1 VLPKIDLHREPGA
14 LDRAVQ
20 IASTSELDM
29 AADRLQRG
37 AATEGRARGI
47 LSWCNRQDMVS
58 AGRRDAETRV
68 IMTVLFSFLIKRH
81 VKGVRPI

>member
-29 AADRLQRG
+29 AADRRRLPGGG
-37 AATEGRARGI
+37 AAGGVWLLVRAFR
-47 LSWCNRQDMVS
+47 
-58 AGRRDAETRV
+58 
-68 IMTVLFSFLIKRH
+68 
-81 VKGVRPI
+81 